1 MVDDILLHALV
12 QTFEQRHATRE
23 TLFEIYLA
31 AHRRQRDR
39 FYFIAHTGA
48 HRQLV
53 NHLCLDERRVHIDAY
68 KPSVAAEHIV
78 FLE

>member
-12 QTFEQRHATRE
+12 QTFEQRHAARE

-31 AHRRQRDR
+31 AHRREGNSLHL
-39 FYFIAHTGA
+39 IAHAGA

-53 NHLCLDERRVHIDAY
+53 NHLCLDEGRVHIDAY